1 MKLAFIGLGAI
12 GKPMSE
18 RLIDNGYEL
27 NLYQR
32 NKHRIDDN
40 RKYFVDPIEAVT
52 DCDGLLICVT
62 DDNAVES
69 VLFGDNGVADSLKP
83 NSFVIDFSTI
93 SPNKSISIHKVLG
106 KKNILYVDCP
116 VSGGTEG
123 AHNGSLSLFVGASK
137 KECLSFE
144 HIFEV

>member
-18 RLIDNGYEL
+18 RLIDNGYDL
-27 NLYQR
+27 NLYKR
-32 NKHRIDDN
+32 DKLKNDDQK
-40 RKYFVDPIEAVT
+40 KYFVDPIEAVT

-83 NSFVIDFSTI
+83 KSFVIDFSTI
-93 SPNKSISIHKVLG
+93 SPNK
-106 KKNILYVDCP
+106 
-116 VSGGTEG
+116 
-123 AHNGSLSLFVGASK
+123 
-137 KECLSFE
+137 
-144 HIFEV
+144 

>member
-18 RLIDNGYEL
+18 RLIDNGYDL

-32 NKHRIDDN
+32 TKRNKDDK

-52 DCDGLLICVT
+52 GCHGLLICVT

-69 VLFGDNGVADSLKP
+69 VLFGENGVADSLKP

-93 SPNKSISIHKVLG
+93 SPNKSISIHNRLA
-106 KKNILYVDCP
+106 KKISFMLTVQFQ
-116 VSGGTEG
+116 GGQRG
-123 AHNGSLSLFVGASK
+123 LM
-137 KECLSFE
+137 
-144 HIFEV
+144 